1 MLDEILD
8 YVKFLRLQVKVKAI
22 PAYYNQNSWHN
33 ILERL
38 PVSVLMKFP
47 SRLDLFKGLF
57 SKLFL
62 TKNNSQT
69 ALMVY
74 LSLSLFKLFKV
85 PKGSCREFSVV
96 LDYRVHIIH

>member
-22 PAYYNQNSWHN
+22 PAYYNQNSRHN

-57 SKLFL
+57 SKLFM

-69 ALMVY
+69 ALFRC
-74 LSLSLFKLFKV
+74 LCSNCLRFQKV
-85 PKGSCREFSVV
+85 RIGNF
-96 LDYRVHIIH
+96 L